1 LWIKVVSLQNQRLCT
16 VNRWN
21 FEIAVVFW
29 FFLCEKDL
37 RPKSYRKLLVRGKIW
52 DSTVIVQF
60 ANLPYVAKKNT
71 KTTKKSSSAFSKQ
84 FSPISKTRRLFGKSC
99 LFVSKC
105 LSSSRKAR
113 MASSRS
119 WLWLCW
125 MLCFFASDKEFKSY
139 RVLFLQQCPSGKR
152 KRSIPAALRLPRQ
165 AEEQILEGSWTFAV
179 EEGKIYFHIWSLLQY
194 LF

>member
-1 LWIKVVSLQNQRLCT
+1 MWIKVVSLQNQRLCT

-60 ANLPYVAKKNT
+60 ANLPYVAKKKT
-71 KTTKKSSSAFSKQ
+71 KTTKKNSFAFSKQ
-84 FSPISKTRRLFGKSC
+84 FSPKSKTHRLFGKSC

-113 MASSRS
+113 MASSGS
-119 WLWLCW
+119 WLRLCW
-125 MLCFFASDKEFKSY
+125 MLCFFASDKELKNFFCNSVHQEKENDQ
-139 RVLFLQQCPSGKR
+139 FLLHFDFHAKP
-152 KRSIPAALRLPRQ
+152 RSKPWKVV
-165 AEEQILEGSWTFAV
+165 G
-179 EEGKIYFHIWSLLQY
+179 HLQ
-194 LF
+194 